1 MMIEMSTITYSKR
14 STALSPAS
22 EVGSIGRF
30 PGEHE
35 VRAAGGD
42 RQQIGAPPGAPVA
55 AFEALI
61 PPLYLPD
68 GHA

>member
-1 MMIEMSTITYSKR
+1 M
-14 STALSPAS
+14 
-22 EVGSIGRF
+22 
-30 PGEHE
+30 
-35 VRAAGGD
+35 AGGD

-61 PPLYLPD
+61 PPLYRPD